1 MWHRYCKTS
10 EVLSAGTPEMN
21 KDRLVIYHN
30 PNCSKSRE
38 TLQILEDHQLTPE
51 IINYLDNPPSRQVL
65 ASIVEMLGISVRELI
80 RDTETVYQDAG
91 LDDDSL
97 NDNELLEAISKFPA
111 LMQRPIVISGD
122 RAVLGRPPARVLE
135 IIA

>member
-1 MWHRYCKTS
+1 
-10 EVLSAGTPEMN
+10 MN

-38 TLQILEDHQLTPE
+38 TLQILEDRQLTPK
-51 IINYLDNPPSRQVL
+51 IINYLENPPSRQEL
-65 ASIVEMLGISVRELI
+65 TSIIEMLGISVRALI
-80 RDTETVYQDAG
+80 RNTEAVYQDAG

-97 NDNELLEAISKFPA
+97 NDDELLTAICEYPA
-111 LMQRPIVISGD
+111 LMQRPVVISGD

>member
-1 MWHRYCKTS
+1 
-10 EVLSAGTPEMN
+10 MN

-65 ASIVEMLGISVRELI
+65 ANIVEMLGISVRELI

-91 LDDDSL
+91 LDDVSL
-97 NDNELLEAISKFPA
+97 NDNELLEAICKFPA

>member
-1 MWHRYCKTS
+1 
-10 EVLSAGTPEMN
+10 MN

-38 TLQILEDHQLTPE
+38 TLKILEDHRLKPE
-51 IINYLDNPPSRQVL
+51 VVNYLEEPLSRQEL
-65 ASIVEMLGISVRELI
+65 ASIIEMLGIPVRELM
-80 RDTETVYQDAG
+80 RDTETAYHDAG

-97 NDNELLEAISKFPA
+97 NDDELLNAICEYPV
-111 LMQRPIVISGD
+111 LMQRPVVISGD

>member
-1 MWHRYCKTS
+1 
-10 EVLSAGTPEMN
+10 MN

-51 IINYLDNPPSRQVL
+51 IINYLENPPSRQEL
-65 ASIVEMLGISVRELI
+65 AGIVEMLGISVRELM
-80 RDTETVYQDAG
+80 RDTEAGYQDAG

-97 NDNELLEAISKFPA
+97 NDHELLAAICEDPV
-111 LMQRPIVISGD
+111 LMQRPVVIAGD

>member
-1 MWHRYCKTS
+1 
-10 EVLSAGTPEMN
+10 MN

-51 IINYLDNPPSRQVL
+51 IINYLENPPSRQEL
-65 ASIVEMLGISVRELI
+65 ASIVEMLGISVRELM
-80 RDTETVYQDAG
+80 RDTEAGYQDAG

-97 NDNELLEAISKFPA
+97 NDNELLAAICEDPA
-111 LMQRPIVISGD
+111 LMQRPVVIAGD

>member
-1 MWHRYCKTS
+1 
-10 EVLSAGTPEMN
+10 MN

-51 IINYLDNPPSRQVL
+51 IINYLENPPGRQVL
-65 ASIVEMLGISVRELI
+65 ASTVEMLGISVRELM

-97 NDNELLEAISKFPA
+97 NDNELLEAISKIPA

>member
-1 MWHRYCKTS
+1 
-10 EVLSAGTPEMN
+10 MN

-38 TLQILEDHQLTPE
+38 TLQILADHQLTPE
-51 IINYLDNPPSRQVL
+51 IINYLETPPSRQEL
-65 ASIVEMLGISVRELI
+65 ASIIKMLGISVRELV
-80 RDTETVYQDAG
+80 RNTEAVYQDAG

-97 NDNELLEAISKFPA
+97 NDDEILTAISENPI
-111 LMQRPIVISGD
+111 LMQRPVVISGD

-135 IIA
+135 IIV